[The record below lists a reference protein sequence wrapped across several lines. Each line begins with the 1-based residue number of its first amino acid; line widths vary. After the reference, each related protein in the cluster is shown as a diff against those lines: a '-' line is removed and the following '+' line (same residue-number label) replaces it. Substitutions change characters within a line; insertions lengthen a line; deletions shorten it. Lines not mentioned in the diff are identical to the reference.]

1 MRQSFYPYSPTRSCP
16 TLVDAFDNASHQS
29 LTENGHD
36 AVSAQGAMKAQVERG
51 EVFQAHLTEWFG
63 QCTRGADL
71 TEQTRELI
79 AQTDGNLEKMI
90 SVVRGMFQLR
100 SIRKGK
106 GERLLAY
113 TFFLQLYSVYP
124 QLAEALLYAFVN
136 DHGCWKDAETMYRMG
151 DSSFKDI
158 IVRTFTQALLDGN
171 GSSGK
176 FTPSLR
182 TKCNTAS
189 ARSNQELAIRI
200 TEQVFLDLKKNRSTI
215 PKVIARF
222 KEGETLTEKRI
233 NRMMTCRNPSLGEK
247 KTLYRAIYSGLR
259 ARYDVTEVKM
269 CDGRFREIN
278 PKTTPAKCNTKHRR
292 AFQNMKLKTDEQRS
306 YEDDRVEGAL
316 IYHGAMQ
323 EAMDTGEGI
332 KGSVSGPHNLVKNY
346 VSHSSSSVDPMFE
359 AQWKV
364 LIKELADKGAFTDV
378 LSLVDVSDSMEGV
391 PMEVAIALGLVV
403 SELASAP
410 WKNRVLTFEST
421 PRFHHIVG
429 ETLFDRVRNL
439 KRAPWGG
446 STDFAAALNLILS
459 TAVENNVP
467 TDGMPKILFVFSDM
481 QFDVA
486 EGHGYYRQARSE
498 SGLMHAYASIKEAY
512 RSAGYEVPHIV
523 FWNLR
528 DSPGGQPCET
538 LSEGVSTMSG
548 FSQVMLEAFMD
559 GKIEDLAKETPWDR
573 VKKILEDEAFDDVE
587 TIVRDFFAE
596 KGLC

>member
-1 MRQSFYPYSPTRSCP
+1 MSQSFYPYSPTRPCP
-16 TLVDAFDNASHQS
+16 NLVDAFDNASHQS
-29 LTENGHD
+29 LTEKGHD

-51 EVFQAHLTEWFG
+51 EVFQALLTEWFG

-79 AQTDGNLEKMI
+79 AQTDGNLEMMI

-171 GSSGK
+171 GSAGK

-189 ARSNQELAIRI
+189 ARSNQELATRI
-200 TEQVFLDLKKNRSTI
+200 TEQVYNDLKKNRSKI
-215 PKVIARF
+215 PEVIARF
-222 KEGETLTEKRI
+222 KKSGKPPTQERI
-233 NRMMTCRNPSLGEK
+233 NRMMTCNPFFGEK

-259 ARYDVTEVKM
+259 ARYDVAETYF
-269 CDGRFREIN
+269 CSGRWSHLN
-278 PKTTPAKCNTKHRR
+278 PETIPAKCYTDNRR
-292 AFQNMKLKTDEQRS
+292 AIHNMECKTDKQRS
-306 YEDDRVEGAL
+306 DKTDRIECAKKFTKACHEQ
-316 IYHGAMQ
+316 I
-323 EAMDTGEGI
+323 ETGEGGI
-332 KGSVSGPHNLVKNY
+332 NSSVAVHVHVKNTLRAP
-346 VSHSSSSVDPMFE
+346 SVDISTE
-359 AQWKV
+359 AQWNATHK
-364 LIKELADKGAFTDV
+364 KLADKGAFTDV
-378 LSLVDVSDSMEGV
+378 LSLVDVSGSMEGV

-439 KRAPWGG
+439 KSAPWGG

-459 TAVENNVP
+459 TAVKNNVP

-481 QFDVA
+481 QFDAA
-486 EGHGYYRQARSE
+486 EGNGYYRQARSE
-498 SGLMHAYASIKEAY
+498 SGLMHAYASIKAAY